1 MSKADD
7 VKSLVQQVL
16 DEMLA
21 AQQQPARKNVERLR
35 RVHPDDNPQDL
46 IRRLVLQS
54 EFVS

>member
-35 RVHPDDNPQDL
+35 RVHPDDSPQDL
-46 IRRLVLQS
+46 IRRLVLQQD
-54 EFVS
+54 F